1 MNARQNR
8 SARAPTPRHRSVV
21 ARLGSLLATLT
32 LVALVV
38 AVGVVVELQRT
49 GPSAAATTIDV
60 PRGAG
65 ITRIGTLLEERGVIR
80 SALMFRLGER
90 IYGGG
95 RQVQAG
101 EYAIPA
107 GASVRQVLG
116 LMTSGRVVQY
126 SVTIPEG
133 WTSAMVA
140 DALNREENLSGP
152 NVPAPAE
159 GTILPETYQF
169 SRGMD
174 RADLLAQMQQAQADL
189 LERAFSQRGARSAV
203 TTPEQAIILASI
215 VQKETGPGEEA
226 RVAAV
231 FTNRLRRTPPMR
243 LESDPTIIYGLC
255 QCPRLT
261 DAQGRPRGI
270 RQSELDRRTAYNTYQ
285 IDGLPPGP
293 IANPGRAAIL
303 AVLDPPVSEELFF
316 VAKEHE
322 NPQAGHV
329 FSATYAEH
337 NAAVARLRAMER
349 AAAQAQPP
357 AP

>member
-1 MNARQNR
+1 M
-8 SARAPTPRHRSVV
+8 V
-21 ARLGSLLATLT
+21 ARLGSLLATVT
-32 LVALVV
+32 LVGLLA
-38 AVGVVVELQRT
+38 AVGVVIELQRA
-49 GPSAAATTIDV
+49 GPAVAETTVEV

-65 ITRIGTLLEERGVIR
+65 VNRIGAILEERGAIR
-80 SALMFRLGER
+80 SALMFRVAER
-90 IYGGG
+90 IYGGD
-95 RQVQAG
+95 RQLQAG

-107 GASVRQVLG
+107 GASVRQVVA
-116 LMTSGRVVQY
+116 LMASGRVVQY
-126 SVTIPEG
+126 SLTIPEG

-140 DALNREENLSGP
+140 DALNTEEHLSGP
-152 NVPAPAE
+152 NVPVPAE

-174 RADLLAQMQQAQADL
+174 RADLLEQMQQAQADL
-189 LERAFSQRGARSAV
+189 LERAFAQRGPRSAV
-203 TTPEQAIILASI
+203 ATPEQAIILASI

-231 FTNRLRRTPPMR
+231 FTNRLRRNPPMR

-303 AVLDPPVSEELFF
+303 AVLDPPASEELFF

-322 NPQAGHV
+322 NPAAGHV

-337 NAAVARLRAMER
+337 NAAVQRLRAMER
-349 AAAQAQPP
+349 AAAQTP
-357 AP
+357 AIAP